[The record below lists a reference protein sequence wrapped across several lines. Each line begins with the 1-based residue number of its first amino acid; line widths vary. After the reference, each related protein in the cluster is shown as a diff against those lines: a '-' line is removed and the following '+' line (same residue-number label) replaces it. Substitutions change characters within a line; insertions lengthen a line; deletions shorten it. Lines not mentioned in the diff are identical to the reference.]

1 MNHHCSSFSY
11 NYSNTV
17 FSNTVL
23 PLSAD
28 TAESNALV
36 LLVELSRKGLALEDA
51 VVSVIRVNSNAH
63 FHGLPFEGG
72 FGIDSVSGIQG
83 NLVLDVYVSRS
94 GIAKHSAATEFVTIG
109 LASCS
114 VKEPST

>member
-23 PLSAD
+23 PLGAD

-51 VVSVIRVNSNAH
+51 VVSVV
-63 FHGLPFEGG
+63 
-72 FGIDSVSGIQG
+72 GI
-83 NLVLDVYVSRS
+83 NT
-94 GIAKHSAATEFVTIG
+94 HS
-109 LASCS
+109 
-114 VKEPST
+114 